1 MKKIILVAVLALF
14 ACAQENDRSAAATS
28 ATGEADP
35 VDNAAL
41 LDELFEAYFEE
52 ILELNPLYATFI
64 GDNRYNDRLANSLSP
79 EYLET
84 SRALERKYLAALLA
98 IDNGDLNGQDLLSYE
113 IFRLDRETSIAG
125 ERFPGEL
132 LPLNQTFSLA
142 NFFAVMGSGQSVQ
155 PFATVSDYENFL
167 SRADDFIE
175 YLDQAIINM
184 RIGMERGVVQ
194 PRVVMEKV
202 VPQLRAHIV
211 DDAAT
216 SIFYGPVSN
225 MPADFSAEDRAR
237 LTTAYTD
244 MIENIL
250 VPAYRRVAEFIEQ
263 DYLPATR
270 TTVGWDALPDGE
282 AWYAFR
288 VENSTTT
295 KMSPDEIHELGLA
308 EVARIRGEME
318 GVARQVGFDG
328 TLAEFFEF
336 LKTDPQ
342 FFFGSSEEVLAAYEA
357 ARVRIDERLP
367 SLFSVFPK
375 ADYEIRQIEEFRARS
390 SAGAMYQSPSPDGSR
405 AGIFYVNTF
414 NLKAQPTYGVETLSI
429 HEASPGHHFQ
439 ISIQQEV
446 TGLPR
451 FRRFGGYTAFAEG
464 WALYAESIGKEL
476 GVFTDPY
483 QYYGRLNDEQLRAMR
498 LVVDTGLHSKGWS
511 REQVIQYM
519 RDNSSL
525 AETNIISEAERYIAT
540 PAQAL
545 AYKVGQINLTR
556 MRAEA
561 EQALGEN
568 FDIKAWHAQILTD
581 GALPMAVL
589 DAKNRRWIAAQK

>member
-1 MKKIILVAVLALF
+1 MILVAVMALF
-14 ACAQENDRSAAATS
+14 GCAQENDHSAAATS
-28 ATGEADP
+28 ATGEAGP

-84 SRALERKYLAALLA
+84 SGALERKYLAALLA

-132 LPLNQTFSLA
+132 LPLKQTFSLA

-211 DDAAT
+211 DDVST
-216 SIFYGPVSN
+216 SIFYGPVGN
-225 MPADFSAEDRAR
+225 MPGDFSAEDRAR
-237 LTTAYTD
+237 LTAAYTG
-244 MIENIL
+244 MIENRL
-250 VPAYRRVAEFIEQ
+250 VPAYLRVADFIEQ
-263 DYLPATR
+263 EYLPATR
-270 TTVGWDALPDGE
+270 TTVGWDALPDGK
-282 AWYAFR
+282 AWYAFK

-295 KMSPDEIHELGLA
+295 RMSPDEIHELGLA

-318 GVARQVGFDG
+318 EVARQVGFDG

-342 FFFGSSEEVLAAYEA
+342 FFFESSEEVLAAYEA
-357 ARVRIDERLP
+357 ARVRINERLP
-367 SLFSVFPK
+367 SMFSVFPK

-405 AGIFYVNTF
+405 PGIFYVNTF
-414 NLKAQPTYGVETLSI
+414 NLKAQPTYGVATLSI
-429 HEASPGHHFQ
+429 HEAAPGHHFQ

-451 FRRFGGYTAFAEG
+451 FRRFGDYTAFSEG

-476 GVFTDPY
+476 GVFSDPY

-519 RDNSSL
+519 LDNSSL
-525 AETNIISEAERYIAT
+525 AETDIVSEAERYIAT
-540 PAQAL
+540 PGQAL

-561 EQALGEN
+561 EEALGEN

-589 DAKNRRWIAAQK
+589 DAKNRRWIGAQK

>member
-1 MKKIILVAVLALF
+1 MKKMILVAVLALF

-28 ATGEADP
+28 ATGEAGP

-184 RIGMERGVVQ
+184 RIGVERGVVQ

-202 VPQLRAHIV
+202 VPQLRAHVV

-244 MIENIL
+244 MIENRL
-250 VPAYRRVAEFIEQ
+250 VPAYLRVAEFIEQ
-263 DYLPATR
+263 EYLPATR

-288 VENSTTT
+288 VEDSTTT

-318 GVARQVGFDG
+318 EVAREVGFDG

-357 ARVRIDERLP
+357 ARLRIDERLP

-405 AGIFYVNTF
+405 PGIFYVNTF

-429 HEASPGHHFQ
+429 HEAAPGHHFQ

-519 RDNSSL
+519 RNNSSL
-525 AETNIISEAERYIAT
+525 AETDIISEAERYIAT
-540 PAQAL
+540 PGQAL

-589 DAKNRRWIAAQK
+589 DAKNRRWIGAQK

>member
-1 MKKIILVAVLALF
+1 MKKMILVAVLALF
-14 ACAQENDRSAAATS
+14 GCTQENDRSAAATS
-28 ATGEADP
+28 ATGEAGP

-79 EYLET
+79 EYREK
-84 SRALERKYLAALLA
+84 SRALERKYLGALLA
-98 IDNGDLNGQDLLSYE
+98 IDNGDFGGQDLLSYE

-132 LPLNQTFSLA
+132 LPLNQSFSLA
-142 NFFAVMGSGQSVQ
+142 SFFAVMGSGQSVQ

-202 VPQLRAHIV
+202 MPQLRAHIV

-216 SIFYGPVSN
+216 SIFYEPVSN
-225 MPADFSAEDRAR
+225 MPGEFSAEDRAR

-244 MIENIL
+244 MIENRL
-250 VPAYRRVAEFIEQ
+250 VPAYLRVADFIEQ
-263 DYLPATR
+263 EYLPATR
-270 TTVGWDALPDGE
+270 TTVGWDALPDGK
-282 AWYAFR
+282 AWYAFK

-318 GVARQVGFDG
+318 EVARQVGFDG

-342 FFFGSSEEVLAAYEA
+342 FFFESSEEVLAAYEA
-357 ARVRIDERLP
+357 ARGRINERLP
-367 SLFSVFPK
+367 SMFSVFPK

-405 AGIFYVNTF
+405 LGIFYVNTF

-429 HEASPGHHFQ
+429 HEAAPGHHFQ

-451 FRRFGGYTAFAEG
+451 FRRFGDYTAFSEG

-476 GVFTDPY
+476 GVFSDPY

-519 RDNSSL
+519 LDNSSL
-525 AETNIISEAERYIAT
+525 AETDIISEAERYIAT
-540 PAQAL
+540 PGQAL

-561 EQALGEN
+561 EQALGED

-589 DAKNRRWIAAQK
+589 DAKNRRWIGAQK

>member
-282 AWYAFR
+282 AWYVFR

>member
-28 ATGEADP
+28 ATGEAGP

-282 AWYAFR
+282 AWYVFR

>member
-1 MKKIILVAVLALF
+1 MEKIILVAVLALF
-14 ACAQENDRSAAATS
+14 GCAQENDRSSAATS
-28 ATGEADP
+28 ATGEVGP

-64 GDNRYNDRLANSLSP
+64 GDDRYNDRLANSLSP

-84 SRALERKYLAALLA
+84 SRALERKYLGALLA
-98 IDNGDLNGQDLLSYE
+98 IDSGDLSGQDLLSYE

-132 LPLNQTFSLA
+132 LPLNQTFSLPS
-142 NFFAVMGSGQSVQ
+142 FFAVMGSGQSVQ
-155 PFATVSDYENFL
+155 PFASVGDYENFL
-167 SRADDFIE
+167 SRADDLVV
-175 YLDQAIINM
+175 YLDQAITNM
-184 RIGMERGVVQ
+184 RTGMERGVVQ
-194 PRVVMEKV
+194 SRVVMEKV

-211 DDAAT
+211 DEVAT
-216 SIFYGPVSN
+216 SVFYGPVAN
-225 MPADFSAEDRAR
+225 MPEDFSDEDRAR
-237 LTTAYTD
+237 LTVAYTD

-250 VPAYRRVAEFIEQ
+250 VPAYRRVADFIEQ
-263 DYLPATR
+263 EYLPAAR
-270 TTVGWDALPDGE
+270 ATVGWDALPDGE

-288 VENSTTT
+288 AENSTTT
-295 KMSPDEIHELGLA
+295 KMSPEEIHQLGLA
-308 EVARIRGEME
+308 EVARIRDEME
-318 GVARQVGFDG
+318 EVARQVGFDG

-375 ADYEIRQIEEFRARS
+375 ADYEIRQIEEFRAKS
-390 SAGAMYQSPSPDGSR
+390 SAGAMYQPPTPDGSR

-446 TGLPR
+446 AGLPR
-451 FRRFGGYTAFAEG
+451 FRRFGRYTAFTEG

-498 LVVDTGLHSKGWS
+498 LVVDTGLHSMGWS

-519 RDNSSL
+519 LDNSSL
-525 AETNIISEAERYIAT
+525 AETDIISEADRYIAT
-540 PAQAL
+540 PGQAL

-556 MRAEA
+556 MRAEG
-561 EQALGEN
+561 EQALGKD

-589 DAKNRRWIAAQK
+589 NAKNRRWIAAQK

>member
-1 MKKIILVAVLALF
+1 MKKMIMVAVLALF
-14 ACAQENDRSAAATS
+14 GCAQENDHSAAATP
-28 ATGEADP
+28 ATGEAGP

-41 LDELFEAYFEE
+41 LDELVEAYFED
-52 ILELNPLYATFI
+52 ILELNPLYASFI

-79 EYLET
+79 EYRET
-84 SRALERKYLAALLA
+84 SRVLERKYLAALLA
-98 IDNGDLNGQDLLSYE
+98 IDNGDLGGQDLLTYE
-113 IFRLDRETSIAG
+113 IFRMDRETSIAG

-132 LPLNQTFSLA
+132 LPLNQSFSLA

-175 YLDQAIINM
+175 YLDQTIINM

-202 VPQLRAHIV
+202 VPQLRAHVI
-211 DDAAT
+211 DDVST

-225 MPADFSAEDRAR
+225 MPADFSDEDRAR

-244 MIENIL
+244 MIENRL
-250 VPAYRRVAEFIEQ
+250 VPAYLRVADFIEQ
-263 DYLPATR
+263 EYMPATR

-288 VENSTTT
+288 AENSTTT

-342 FFFGSSEEVLAAYEA
+342 FFFESSEEVLAAYEA
-357 ARVRIDERLP
+357 ARVRIDKRLP
-367 SLFSVFPK
+367 SMFSVFPK
-375 ADYEIRQIEEFRARS
+375 ADYEIRQIEEFRAQS

-405 AGIFYVNTF
+405 PGIFYVNTF

-429 HEASPGHHFQ
+429 HEAAPGHHFQ

-476 GVFTDPY
+476 GVFSDPY

-525 AETNIISEAERYIAT
+525 AETDIVSEAERYIAT
-540 PAQAL
+540 PGQAL

-561 EQALGEN
+561 EEALGEN

-589 DAKNRRWIAAQK
+589 DAKNRRWIGAQK

>member
-1 MKKIILVAVLALF
+1 MILVAVLALF

-28 ATGEADP
+28 ATGEAGP

-79 EYLET
+79 EYREI

-98 IDNGDLNGQDLLSYE
+98 IDNGDLNGQDLLSYG

-167 SRADDFIE
+167 SRADDFIV
-175 YLDQAIINM
+175 YLDQAITNM
-184 RIGMERGVVQ
+184 RIGMERGIVQ

-202 VPQLRAHIV
+202 VPQLRAHVV
-211 DDAAT
+211 DEVAT
-216 SIFYGPVSN
+216 SVFYGPVAN
-225 MPADFSAEDRAR
+225 MPEDFSAEDRAR
-237 LTTAYTD
+237 LTVAYTD

-263 DYLPATR
+263 EYLPATR
-270 TTVGWDALPDGE
+270 ATVGWDALPNGE

-318 GVARQVGFDG
+318 EVARQVGFDG

-357 ARVRIDERLP
+357 ARLRIDERLP

-405 AGIFYVNTF
+405 PGIFYVNTF

-451 FRRFGGYTAFAEG
+451 FRRFGGYTAFSEG

-476 GVFTDPY
+476 GVFSDPY

-525 AETNIISEAERYIAT
+525 AETDIISEAERYIAT
-540 PAQAL
+540 PGQAL

>member
-14 ACAQENDRSAAATS
+14 GCTQENDRSAAATS
-28 ATGEADP
+28 ATGEAGP

-98 IDNGDLNGQDLLSYE
+98 IDSGDLSGQDLLSYE

-132 LPLNQTFSLA
+132 LPLEQTFSLPS
-142 NFFAVMGSGQSVQ
+142 FFAVMGSGQSVQ
-155 PFATVSDYENFL
+155 PFTTVSDYENFL
-167 SRADDFIE
+167 SRADDLVV
-175 YLDQAIINM
+175 YLDQAIANM
-184 RIGMERGVVQ
+184 RTGMERGIVQ

-202 VPQLRAHIV
+202 VPQLRAHVV
-211 DDAAT
+211 DEVAT
-216 SIFYGPVSN
+216 SVFYGPVAN
-225 MPADFSAEDRAR
+225 MPEDFSAEDRAR
-237 LTTAYTD
+237 LTVAYTD

-263 DYLPATR
+263 EYLPATR
-270 TTVGWDALPDGE
+270 TTVGWDALPDGK
-282 AWYAFR
+282 AWYAFK

-318 GVARQVGFDG
+318 EVARQVGFDG

-357 ARVRIDERLP
+357 ARLRIDERLP

-476 GVFTDPY
+476 GVFSDPY

-540 PAQAL
+540 PGQAL

-561 EQALGEN
+561 EEALGEN

>member
-1 MKKIILVAVLALF
+1 MKKMILVAVLALF
-14 ACAQENDRSAAATS
+14 GCAQENDHSAAATP
-28 ATGEADP
+28 ATGEAGP

-41 LDELFEAYFEE
+41 LDELVEAYFEDL
-52 ILELNPLYATFI
+52 LELNPLYASFI

-79 EYLET
+79 EYRET
-84 SRALERKYLAALLA
+84 SRVLERKYLAALLA
-98 IDNGDLNGQDLLSYE
+98 IDNGDLGGQDLLTYE

-132 LPLNQTFSLA
+132 LPLNQSFSLA

-155 PFATVSDYENFL
+155 PFVTVSDYKNFL

-175 YLDQAIINM
+175 YLDQTIINM

-202 VPQLRAHIV
+202 VPQLRAHVV
-211 DDAAT
+211 DDVST
-216 SIFYGPVSN
+216 SIFYGPASN
-225 MPADFSAEDRAR
+225 MPADFSDEDRAR

-244 MIENIL
+244 MIENRL
-250 VPAYRRVAEFIEQ
+250 VPAYLRVADFIEQ
-263 DYLPATR
+263 EYMPATR

-288 VENSTTT
+288 AENSTTT

-342 FFFGSSEEVLAAYEA
+342 FFFESSEEVLAAYEA
-357 ARVRIDERLP
+357 ARVRIDKRLP
-367 SLFSVFPK
+367 SMFSVFPK
-375 ADYEIRQIEEFRARS
+375 ADYEIRQIEEFRAQS

-405 AGIFYVNTF
+405 PGIFYVNTF

-429 HEASPGHHFQ
+429 HEAAPGHHFQ

-476 GVFTDPY
+476 GVFSDPY

-525 AETNIISEAERYIAT
+525 AETDIVSEAERYIAT
-540 PAQAL
+540 PGQAL

-561 EQALGEN
+561 EEALGEK
-568 FDIKAWHAQILTD
+568 FDIKTWHAQILTD

-589 DAKNRRWIAAQK
+589 DAKNRRWIGAQK

>member
-1 MKKIILVAVLALF
+1 MKKMILVAVLALF
-14 ACAQENDRSAAATS
+14 GCAQENDHSAAATP
-28 ATGEADP
+28 ATGEAGP

-41 LDELFEAYFEE
+41 LDELVEAYFED
-52 ILELNPLYATFI
+52 ILELNPLYASFI

-79 EYLET
+79 EYRET
-84 SRALERKYLAALLA
+84 SRVLERKYLAALLA
-98 IDNGDLNGQDLLSYE
+98 IDNGDLGGQDLLTYE

-132 LPLNQTFSLA
+132 LPLNQSFSLA

-155 PFATVSDYENFL
+155 PFVTVSDYENFL

-175 YLDQAIINM
+175 YLDQTIINM

-202 VPQLRAHIV
+202 VPQLRAHVV
-211 DDAAT
+211 DDVST

-225 MPADFSAEDRAR
+225 MPADFSDEDRAR

-244 MIENIL
+244 MIENRL
-250 VPAYRRVAEFIEQ
+250 VPAYLRVADFIEQ
-263 DYLPATR
+263 EYMPATR

-288 VENSTTT
+288 AENSTTT

-342 FFFGSSEEVLAAYEA
+342 FFFESSEEVLAAYEA
-357 ARVRIDERLP
+357 ARVRIDKRLP
-367 SLFSVFPK
+367 SMFSVFPK
-375 ADYEIRQIEEFRARS
+375 ADYEIRQIEEFRAQS

-405 AGIFYVNTF
+405 PGIFYVNTF

-429 HEASPGHHFQ
+429 HEAAPGHHFQ

-476 GVFTDPY
+476 GVFSDPY

-525 AETNIISEAERYIAT
+525 AETDIVSEAERYIAT
-540 PAQAL
+540 PGQAL

-561 EQALGEN
+561 EEALGEK

-589 DAKNRRWIAAQK
+589 DAKNRRWIGAQK

>member
-1 MKKIILVAVLALF
+1 MILVAVLALF

-28 ATGEADP
+28 ATGEAGP

-184 RIGMERGVVQ
+184 RIGVERGVVQ

-202 VPQLRAHIV
+202 VPQLRAHVV

-244 MIENIL
+244 MIENRL
-250 VPAYRRVAEFIEQ
+250 VPAYLRVAEFIEQ
-263 DYLPATR
+263 EYLPATR

-288 VENSTTT
+288 VEDSTTT

-318 GVARQVGFDG
+318 EVAREVGFDG

-357 ARVRIDERLP
+357 ARLRIDERLP

-405 AGIFYVNTF
+405 PGIFYVNTF

-429 HEASPGHHFQ
+429 HEAAPGHHFQ

-519 RDNSSL
+519 RNNSSL
-525 AETNIISEAERYIAT
+525 AETDIISEAERYIAT
-540 PAQAL
+540 PGQAL

-589 DAKNRRWIAAQK
+589 DAKNRRWIGAQK

>member
-1 MKKIILVAVLALF
+1 MKKMILVAVLALF

-28 ATGEADP
+28 ATGEAGP

-52 ILELNPLYATFI
+52 ILELNPLDATFI

-167 SRADDFIE
+167 SRADDLIE

-184 RIGMERGVVQ
+184 RIGVERGVVQ

-202 VPQLRAHIV
+202 VPQLRAHVV

-244 MIENIL
+244 MIENRL
-250 VPAYRRVAEFIEQ
+250 VPAYLRVAEFIEQ
-263 DYLPATR
+263 EYLPATR

-288 VENSTTT
+288 VEDSTTT

-318 GVARQVGFDG
+318 EVAREVGFDG

-357 ARVRIDERLP
+357 ARLRIDERLP

-405 AGIFYVNTF
+405 PGIFYVNTF

-429 HEASPGHHFQ
+429 HEAAPGHHFQ

-519 RDNSSL
+519 RNNSSL
-525 AETNIISEAERYIAT
+525 AETDIISEAERYIAT
-540 PAQAL
+540 PGQAL

-589 DAKNRRWIAAQK
+589 DAKNRRWIGAQK

>member
-1 MKKIILVAVLALF
+1 MKKMILVAALALF
-14 ACAQENDRSAAATS
+14 GCTQENDRSAAATS
-28 ATGEADP
+28 ATGEAGP

-79 EYLET
+79 EYREK
-84 SRALERKYLAALLA
+84 SRALERKYLGALLA
-98 IDNGDLNGQDLLSYE
+98 IDNGDLNRQDLLSYE

-132 LPLNQTFSLA
+132 LPLNQSFSLA

-202 VPQLRAHIV
+202 VPQLRAHV
-211 DDAAT
+211 VGDAAT

-237 LTTAYTD
+237 LITAYTD
-244 MIENIL
+244 MIENRL
-250 VPAYRRVAEFIEQ
+250 VPAYLRVAEFIEQ
-263 DYLPATR
+263 EYLPATR

-288 VENSTTT
+288 VEDSTTT

-318 GVARQVGFDG
+318 EVAREVGFDG

-357 ARVRIDERLP
+357 ARLRIDERLP

-405 AGIFYVNTF
+405 PGIFYVNTF

-519 RDNSSL
+519 RNNSSL
-525 AETNIISEAERYIAT
+525 AETDIISEAERYIAT
-540 PAQAL
+540 PGQAL

-589 DAKNRRWIAAQK
+589 DAKNRRWIGAQK

>member
-1 MKKIILVAVLALF
+1 
-14 ACAQENDRSAAATS
+14 
-28 ATGEADP
+28 
-35 VDNAAL
+35 
-41 LDELFEAYFEE
+41 
-52 ILELNPLYATFI
+52 
-64 GDNRYNDRLANSLSP
+64 
-79 EYLET
+79 
-84 SRALERKYLAALLA
+84 
-98 IDNGDLNGQDLLSYE
+98 
-113 IFRLDRETSIAG
+113 
-125 ERFPGEL
+125 
-132 LPLNQTFSLA
+132 
-142 NFFAVMGSGQSVQ
+142 
-155 PFATVSDYENFL
+155 
-167 SRADDFIE
+167 
-175 YLDQAIINM
+175 
-184 RIGMERGVVQ
+184 
-194 PRVVMEKV
+194 
-202 VPQLRAHIV
+202 
-211 DDAAT
+211 
-216 SIFYGPVSN
+216 
-225 MPADFSAEDRAR
+225 
-237 LTTAYTD
+237 
-244 MIENIL
+244 
-250 VPAYRRVAEFIEQ
+250 
-263 DYLPATR
+263 
-270 TTVGWDALPDGE
+270 
-282 AWYAFR
+282 
-288 VENSTTT
+288 
-295 KMSPDEIHELGLA
+295 
-308 EVARIRGEME
+308 
-318 GVARQVGFDG
+318 
-328 TLAEFFEF
+328 
-336 LKTDPQ
+336 
-342 FFFGSSEEVLAAYEA
+342 
-357 ARVRIDERLP
+357 
-367 SLFSVFPK
+367 
-375 ADYEIRQIEEFRARS
+375 
-390 SAGAMYQSPSPDGSR
+390 MYQSPSPDGSR

-525 AETNIISEAERYIAT
+525 AETNIISEAERYLAT